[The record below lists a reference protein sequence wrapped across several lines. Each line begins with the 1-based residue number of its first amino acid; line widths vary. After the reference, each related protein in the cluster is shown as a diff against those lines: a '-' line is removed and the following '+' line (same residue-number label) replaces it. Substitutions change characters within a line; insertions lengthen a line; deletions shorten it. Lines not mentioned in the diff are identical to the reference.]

1 MEKMDRATEA
11 RILSSIEK
19 AIRLTKEGMDSSKA
33 LLKVASEDRM
43 HPEIVKRMAE
53 AMNVSRTRAHMRSTS
68 VEKRAESFPLVDAH
82 WVLDQMYPPTVE
94 IPSQQKAAG
103 WIHPEYDRPETQNF
117 FTARGPAV
125 APMEKAAEAATAP
138 RFSEYRFS
146 KLMDKQAGLKKLER
160 IAKSDMRIAESQLF
174 KQAQVIA
181 AQFRDTYKFN
191 FPEVERRVFAKY
203 GEAGRKVMDMLHG
216 LGGLAKFRVKRADLG
231 QPETLV
237 WNGQKEPYGWID
249 DLFLNANKL
258 QLLAKTAVD
267 REYEL
272 AEFNATHGF
281 RQAWDPER
289 APGIL
294 DDILEPPVFSFDKQ
308 SGAELDKML
317 GSLETRRQGVTSAV
331 SPAPP
336 KKVLQAVP
344 PAEYAKRIQGK
355 PMLPANAAKA
365 QEVIKGAETRP
376 FAKRAFDPGS
386 AGMVMGSMALGLRE
400 PPEMSKYREVLADV
414 YDPIHEG
421 RMESVNSRA
430 MLNDFLSNDP
440 ILSSYEPEAVTG
452 IYNQI
457 ASMAPN
463 AARQPVLMRGL
474 LRKAI
479 QQGGIVEPFEVQQLT
494 QMEEAF
500 KGKASPTASPLYAEG
515 GGK

>member
-19 AIRLTKEGMDSSKA
+19 AIRFTKEGMDSSKA
-33 LLKVASEDRM
+33 LLKVASEDRL

-53 AMNVSRTRAHMRSTS
+53 AMNVSRTRAHMQASPA
-68 VEKRAESFPLVDAH
+68 EKRAETFPLVDAH
-82 WVLDQMYPPTVE
+82 WVIDQMYPPTVE
-94 IPSQQKAAG
+94 VPAQQKAAN
-103 WIHPEYDRPETQNF
+103 WIPPEYERPETQNF
-117 FTARGPAV
+117 FELKPSGPGLT
-125 APMEKAAEAATAP
+125 KAAEAAAP

-146 KLMDKQAGLKKLER
+146 KLMDKQAGLKKLEC

-174 KQAQVIA
+174 KQAQATA
-181 AQFRDTYKFN
+181 AQFRDVYKFN

-203 GEAGRKVMDMLHG
+203 GEAGRKVMDMLYG
-216 LGGLAKFRVKRADLG
+216 LGGLAKFRVKRASLT

-237 WNGQKEPYGWID
+237 WNGRKEPYNWID

-281 RQAWDPER
+281 RQAWEPER
-289 APGIL
+289 APGVL
-294 DDILEPPVFSFDKQ
+294 DDILDPPVFAFDKE
-308 SGAELDKML
+308 SAAGSRSKPPMVNPASALGAE
-317 GSLETRRQGVTSAV
+317 
-331 SPAPP
+331 SPYVKARKNPAG
-336 KKVLQAVP
+336 VLQS
-344 PAEYAKRIQGK
+344 KK
-355 PMLPANAAKA
+355 
-365 QEVIKGAETRP
+365 AETRP
-376 FAKRAFDPGS
+376 FAKSAVDPWS
-386 AGMVMGSMALGLRE
+386 TGMVMGSMALGLRE
-400 PPEMSKYREVLADV
+400 PPELSKYREALADV

-421 RMESVNSRA
+421 RMESVKSRT

-479 QQGGIVEPFEVQQLT
+479 QQGGVIEPFEVQQLT